1 MNKWHLWTSFGHMP
15 PGGMSSWHRLI
26 NTHNEQWWQWSLS
39 IHSPTREPRLR
50 RQGLTTVSW
59 TFSSQW
65 YCLSLS
71 GAESSLSGGDFET
84 QGELQG
90 HIINLLLG
98 RLFFKNVCVAI
109 LIRWKKEATFFV
121 ILLMLYYFKKGKNA
135 TETHKKRMR
144 RGLCSVWRR
153 CCDWVNASKSKVSE
167 VSPWKFSLGNAPW
180 LGRPVEVARDQIK
193 SLIENSQHYTT

>member
-59 TFSSQW
+59 TCSSQW

-98 RLFFKNVCVAI
+98 RLFLKNVCVAI

-121 ILLMLYYFKKGKNA
+121 ILCFIISRKVKMQLKHTKKEWEEVGAVYGEGAVTESMLQSRKFLKFHLENSHWAMLHG
-135 TETHKKRMR
+135 
-144 RGLCSVWRR
+144 
-153 CCDWVNASKSKVSE
+153 WVGQLKLLE
-167 VSPWKFSLGNAPW
+167 
-180 LGRPVEVARDQIK
+180 IK
-193 SLIENSQHYTT
+193 SRV

>member
-1 MNKWHLWTSFGHMP
+1 MTVNSL
-15 PGGMSSWHRLI
+15 
-26 NTHNEQWWQWSLS
+26 THHGTEAQR
-39 IHSPTREPRLR
+39 H
-50 RQGLTTVSW
+50 QGLTTISW

-90 HIINLLLG
+90 HIIKLLLG

-121 ILLMLYYFKKGKNA
+121 IYYALLFK
-135 TETHKKRMR
+135 ER
-144 RGLCSVWRR
+144 
-153 CCDWVNASKSKVSE
+153 
-167 VSPWKFSLGNAPW
+167 
-180 LGRPVEVARDQIK
+180 
-193 SLIENSQHYTT
+193 

>member
-1 MNKWHLWTSFGHMP
+1 MFNECSNSWISGTCELPLDACPLGQVC
-15 PGGMSSWHRLI
+15 SWHRLM

-121 ILLMLYYFKKGKNA
+121 ILCFIISRKVKMQLKHTKKDF
-135 TETHKKRMR
+135 
-144 RGLCSVWRR
+144 CSILRR
-153 CCDWVNASKSKVSE
+153 CCDWSNVSKV
-167 VSPWKFSLGNAPW
+167 
-180 LGRPVEVARDQIK
+180 IC
-193 SLIENSQHYTT
+193 